1 MKFKNMTPNFSV
13 EDVAKT
19 IEFYQNSLGFSLK
32 MLRRMD
38 MDTIEFSLVEFEEY
52 SYGIVSRDN
61 VHIMFVQEEVF
72 KENIPVAEADI
83 KQASVLFYIDL
94 EGVDE
99 LYDDFKKKDIE
110 FVKEM
115 NTTWYGRREFYVKD
129 CNGYILAFGEHL

>member
-1 MKFKNMTPNFSV
+1 MTPNFSV

-19 IEFYQNSLGFSLK
+19 IEFYQNSLGFNLK

-38 MDTIEFSLVEFEEY
+38 MDTIEFTLVEFEEY

-115 NTTWYGRREFYVKD
+115 NTTWYGRREFYIKD

>member
-1 MKFKNMTPNFSV
+1 MTPNFSV

-19 IEFYQNSLGFSLK
+19 IEFYQNSLGFNLK

-38 MDTIEFSLVEFEEY
+38 MDTIEFTLVEFEEY

-99 LYDDFKKKDIE
+99 LYDDLKKKDIE

>member
-1 MKFKNMTPNFSV
+1 MTPNFSV

-52 SYGIVSRDN
+52 SYGIVSRDD

-72 KENIPVAEADI
+72 KENIPVEEADI

-115 NTTWYGRREFYVKD
+115 TTTWYGRREFYIKD